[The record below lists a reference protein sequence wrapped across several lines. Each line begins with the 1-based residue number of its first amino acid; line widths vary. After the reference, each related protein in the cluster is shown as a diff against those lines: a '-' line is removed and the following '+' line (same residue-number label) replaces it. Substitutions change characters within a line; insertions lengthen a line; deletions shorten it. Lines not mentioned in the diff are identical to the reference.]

1 MGWKLKYDEISLVL
15 IPPSLYHE
23 LILDVFI
30 ENGKTRYFHYTFQN
44 LVSVIYFINVLVGS
58 KKGNIY

>member
-15 IPPSLYHE
+15 ILPSLYHK

-30 ENGKTRYFHYTFQN
+30 ENGKTHYFYNTSPN
-44 LVSVIYFINVLVGS
+44 LGSLIYLGR
-58 KKGNIY
+58 